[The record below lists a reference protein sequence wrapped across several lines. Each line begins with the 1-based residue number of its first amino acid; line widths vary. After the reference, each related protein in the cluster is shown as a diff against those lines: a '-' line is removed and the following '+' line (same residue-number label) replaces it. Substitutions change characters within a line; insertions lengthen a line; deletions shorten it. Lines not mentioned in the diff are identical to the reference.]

1 MQPFTL
7 GCDCSAET
15 RVSVDETN
23 PRTDVMGD
31 VLLSRDSDVSIPRML
46 HVYVHVHMQVVISK
60 CTFLRV
66 ISVCS
71 LNRPVLLSIRGCVCD
86 LGYIRM

>member
-7 GCDCSAET
+7 DCECSAET

-46 HVYVHVHMQVVISK
+46 HVYVHVHMQVIIST

-66 ISVCS
+66 ISVSS
-71 LNRPVLLSIRGCVCD
+71 LNRPVLKSMHGCVCD
-86 LGYIRM
+86 LGYTRI